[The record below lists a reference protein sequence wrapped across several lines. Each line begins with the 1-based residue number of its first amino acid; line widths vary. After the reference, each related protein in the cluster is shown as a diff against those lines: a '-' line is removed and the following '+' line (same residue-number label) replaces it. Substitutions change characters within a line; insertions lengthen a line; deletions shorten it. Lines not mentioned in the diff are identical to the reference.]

1 MTKKQTKTFEEIV
14 NFFVP
19 EEDWNPSQVEDK
31 PILHLEYDGRDG
43 QWECLEIA
51 EESLCFKKMIF
62 YSIVPFYIQPNSQQ
76 DVAEF
81 LHRINCSIHVG
92 NFELKFD
99 TKEVRC
105 RTSVEVIKDD
115 TINSNLIYCV
125 VENNIDLM
133 GKYLGGIIAVNEGRL
148 LPEEA
153 EDRGRVRY
161 PSWE

>member
-1 MTKKQTKTFEEIV
+1 MTNKENRTFEEIV

-31 PILHLEYDGRDG
+31 PILNLDYDGRDG
-43 QWECLEIA
+43 QWKCLAIA
-51 EESLCFKKMIF
+51 EETISFKKMIF
-62 YSIVPFYIQPNSQQ
+62 YSIAPFYIQQNRQQ

-81 LHRINCSIHVG
+81 LHRINCSIDVG
-92 NFELKFD
+92 NFELNFD

-105 RTSVEVIKDD
+105 RTSVEVIKDS
-115 TINSNLIYCV
+115 INSNLIYCV
-125 VENNIDLM
+125 VENNIDMM

-153 EDRGRVRY
+153 EERGRVEY
-161 PSWE
+161 PNWE